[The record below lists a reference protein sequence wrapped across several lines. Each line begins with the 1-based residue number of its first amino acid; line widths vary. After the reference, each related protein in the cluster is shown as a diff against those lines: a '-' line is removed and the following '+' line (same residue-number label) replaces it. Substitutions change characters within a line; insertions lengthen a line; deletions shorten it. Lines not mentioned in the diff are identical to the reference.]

1 VTARALSGAWP
12 KRAPAELDLRVEG
25 PDVRG
30 LTDADIRRLF
40 PGGTTGARLNRLH
53 NWPRVVVRVDDVP
66 VGVATYTQTPLETQV
81 PDFSVEIPPSLDAE
95 DPHLMPLVLDAL
107 LDAIEIASLAGGCR
121 RVVLIPLG
129 GPADL
134 ARRGYM
140 CVNEGCGGSW
150 MEKSLL

>member
-12 KRAPAELDLRVEG
+12 NPAAAELDLRVEG

-30 LTDADIRRLF
+30 LTDAEIRRLF
-40 PGGTTGARLNRLH
+40 PGGTSGARLNRLR

-66 VGVATYTQTPLETQV
+66 VGVATYTQTPIETQV
-81 PDFSVEIPPSLDAE
+81 PDFSVEVPPALDVE
-95 DPHLMPLVLDAL
+95 YPYLVPQVLDAL

-129 GPADL
+129 GGADL

-140 CVNEGCGGSW
+140 FVNEGCGGSW
-150 MEKSLL
+150 MEKSLP

>member
-12 KRAPAELDLRVEG
+12 TPAPAELDLRVEG

-30 LTDADIRRLF
+30 LTDAEIRRLF
-40 PGGTTGARLNRLH
+40 PDGASGARLNRLR
-53 NWPRVVVRVDDVP
+53 NWPRVVVRVDDLP

-81 PDFSVEIPPSLDAE
+81 PDFSVEVPPSLDVE
-95 DPHLMPLVLDAL
+95 HPDLVPQVLDAL
-107 LDAIEIASLAGGCR
+107 LEAIEIASLAGGCR
-121 RVVLIPLG
+121 RVVLIPLR

-134 ARRGYM
+134 ARRGYV

-150 MEKSLL
+150 MEKSLP

>member
-12 KRAPAELDLRVEG
+12 TPAPAELDLRVEG

-30 LTDADIRRLF
+30 LTDAEIRRLF
-40 PGGTTGARLNRLH
+40 PGGASGARLNRLR
-53 NWPRVVVRVDDVP
+53 NWPRVVVRVDDLP

-81 PDFSVEIPPSLDAE
+81 PDFSVEVPPSLDVE
-95 DPHLMPLVLDAL
+95 HPDLVPQVLDAL
-107 LDAIEIASLAGGCR
+107 LEAIEIASLAGGCR
-121 RVVLIPLG
+121 RVVLIPLR

-134 ARRGYM
+134 ARRGYV

-150 MEKSLL
+150 MEKSLP

>member
-12 KRAPAELDLRVEG
+12 TPTPYELDLRVEG

-40 PGGTTGARLNRLH
+40 PGRTTGERLNRLR

-66 VGVATYTQTPLETQV
+66 VGVATYTQTPIETQV
-81 PDFSVEIPPSLDAE
+81 PDFSVEIPPALDVE
-95 DPHLMPLVLDAL
+95 HPHLVPQVLDAL

-121 RVVLIPLG
+121 RVVLIPMG
-129 GPADL
+129 GAADL
-134 ARRGYM
+134 TRRGYA